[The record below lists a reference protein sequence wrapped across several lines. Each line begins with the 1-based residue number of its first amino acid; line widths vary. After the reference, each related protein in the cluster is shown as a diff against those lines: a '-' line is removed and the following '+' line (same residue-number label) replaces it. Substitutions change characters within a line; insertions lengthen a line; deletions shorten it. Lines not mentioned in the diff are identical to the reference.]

1 MSTLPPTPPAPGPA
15 PWPQVAP
22 SRPRRWPVVASLVI
36 ALAAIGLA
44 IGSWFRPLPS
54 AKAPSTPPAPA
65 YTDQQTAAAKA
76 TVCAAFAK
84 VDRALDVAGAQHG
97 GEDPTSILAVATSVR
112 QVLEV
117 GSRYLLIKLA
127 EQPATPPDLAKE
139 VREFA
144 NSSQELVIGYLDGLT
159 ASDADLQPSLH
170 EGDETTLTIRRLC
183 K

>member
-1 MSTLPPTPPAPGPA
+1 
-15 PWPQVAP
+15 
-22 SRPRRWPVVASLVI
+22 
-36 ALAAIGLA
+36 
-44 IGSWFRPLPS
+44 
-54 AKAPSTPPAPA
+54 
-65 YTDQQTAAAKA
+65 
-76 TVCAAFAK
+76 VCAAFAK

-97 GEDPTSILAVATSVR
+97 GDDPTSILAVATSVR

-117 GSRYLLIKLA
+117 GSRYLSTKLT

-159 ASDADLQPSLH
+159 ASDADLQPSRH

>member
-1 MSTLPPTPPAPGPA
+1 MATPPSIPPAPP
-15 PWPQVAP
+15 PWAQAGVP
-22 SRPRRWPVVASLVI
+22 RRTRRWPTIAWLVAITLVSGV
-36 ALAAIGLA
+36 AIVGWL
-44 IGSWFRPLPS
+44 RPLS
-54 AKAPSTPPAPA
+54 DHKPSTPTAPV
-65 YTDQQTAAAKA
+65 YTDQQIATAKA
-76 TVCAAFAK
+76 SVCAAFAK
-84 VDRALDVAGAQHG
+84 VDRALDVAGAQRG
-97 GEDPTSILAVATSVR
+97 GDDPTSILAVATSVR

-117 GSRYLLIKLA
+117 GSRYLSTKLT

-159 ASDADLQPSLH
+159 ASDADLQPSRR